1 MGISTHPISKT
12 NPRTSRKPTSVIL
25 FHLEF
30 NLQQIALNQKVVK
43 KKKKSSMM
51 IP

>member
-43 KKKKSSMM
+43 KKKSSMM